1 MTAHTS
7 FFSRTLLGAASG
19 ALLLA
24 VTTITPLAHAEGGIP
39 GFGFAQR
46 CDEQPAKL
54 SKLETIACASD
65 DLKTQ
70 EQSMLDLVQSVRD
83 ESTGTD
89 GDTGERIDPMG
100 KEQYQWRT
108 ALAGKCSD
116 AACLSKAYKA
126 RTAQIQKKWAEAL
139 Q

>member
-1 MTAHTS
+1 MRHRSALH
-7 FFSRTLLGAASG
+7 
-19 ALLLA
+19 ALLFA
-24 VTTITPLAHAEGGIP
+24 AMAITPLAHAEGGVP

-46 CDEQPAKL
+46 CDKQGAKL
-54 SKLETIACASD
+54 DKLETIACASA
-65 DLKTQ
+65 DLKNQ
-70 EQSMLDLVQSVRD
+70 EQSMLDLVQAVRD
-83 ESTGTD
+83 ETTGTD

-126 RTAQIQKKWAEAL
+126 RTAQIKKKWADAL
-139 Q
+139 